1 MKTQSQAHA
10 VDEVLRGAAHL
21 LGRQATRPHDH
32 LGDREVRLLVGPVP
46 ALTNSDTSPL
56 PPAALPTSAPLTSF
70 SCDSALVPHMT
81 TQSVSGL
88 TLSCCAV
95 FHPS

>member
-1 MKTQSQAHA
+1 MRWLEAPRISSA
-10 VDEVLRGAAHL
+10 VRPRGHTTTSTIAKSDFWTPL
-21 LGRQATRPHDH
+21 S
-32 LGDREVRLLVGPVP
+32 P
-46 ALTNSDTSPL
+46 ALTNSDMSPL

-88 TLSCCAV
+88 TLSCSAV